1 MIEGGREGRKGRGVA
16 CVWQVVWV
24 AHVLYVHSIPWRR
37 DERNKDRKKEVSV
50 CCVRVKCVIYSP
62 IYRRRRM
69 TCSTIRI
76 WEEDVHH
83 VRARMYR
90 TQHQVRDDHKKE
102 RKNAKETSE
111 EEPWCGHDV
120 VMR

>member
-1 MIEGGREGRKGRGVA
+1 
-16 CVWQVVWV
+16 
-24 AHVLYVHSIPWRR
+24 
-37 DERNKDRKKEVSV
+37 
-50 CCVRVKCVIYSP
+50 
-62 IYRRRRM
+62 M

-120 VMR
+120 VMRC

>member
-1 MIEGGREGRKGRGVA
+1 MGGRGGSGVEWRVCGKSSGSHTYYTYIAYRGEET
-16 CVWQVVWV
+16 
-24 AHVLYVHSIPWRR
+24 SEIKI
-37 DERNKDRKKEVSV
+37 ERKKSVCAV

-90 TQHQVRDDHKKE
+90 TQHQVRDDTQE

-111 EEPWCGHDV
+111 EEPWCGHV
-120 VMR
+120 VLR